1 MTKYIHKQNGKYV
14 FEKKTNGKRVIISC
28 PNLETA
34 IDIRDI
40 YSKHDWYMS
49 IPEPAI
55 FKTREIFYVLYRPEK
70 RTKILLKTEDFAKAK
85 SFIDT
90 YIDTSNIKDDKN
102 KFSIIKSIKNKNTS
116 FGNYNSLEEAIKFR
130 DLYRSH
136 NWDYEYFKEV
146 YKTSE
151 QQQRKYIYNIRNRYV
166 IRRKDPNG
174 VQRTYGSFASFE
186 EAKKQRDQLI
196 KNGWKLESNSYI
208 TSLFGRYWIYYPHRN
223 GERIYR
229 NFYDCGYDLDEIKQI
244 RDKYIENG
252 FPEKPLFSTD
262 CLRYISK
269 IAIYWYIEKKNKRFW
284 GNKDLL
290 KVIDVRD
297 LLENNG
303 WAFRSGEYIIN
314 GNVYE
319 VTVDVDGKSEIEFK
333 KESDYNQFIKQKKG
347 KFLVESDGLQFGDYS
362 SLKDAIEVCRV
373 MCRFKWNIDFFNA
386 IFL

>member
-14 FEKKTNGKRVIISC
+14 FEKNTEGKRVIISC

-55 FKTREIFYVLYRPEK
+55 FKTRNLYYVLYRPEI
-70 RTKILLKTEDFAKAK
+70 RTKILLKTEDYDEAKE
-85 SFIDT
+85 FINNYVDM
-90 YIDTSNIKDDKN
+90 SHVKKN
-102 KFSIIKSIKNKNTS
+102 KSKYNISKSINNRNVG
-116 FGNYNSLEEAIKFR
+116 FGNYNTLKEALKYR

-136 NWDYEYFKEV
+136 DWDYEYFKEV

-151 QQQRKYIYNIRNRYV
+151 QQQRKYIYKTRGSYV
-166 IRRKDPNG
+166 IRKNDKNG
-174 VQRTYGSFASFE
+174 VQRTYGSFKTFD
-186 EAKKQRDQLI
+186 EARKQRDWLMDNDWQI
-196 KNGWKLESNSYI
+196 KSNSYI
-208 TSLFGRYWIYYPHRN
+208 THLFGRYWIYYPDRKGGKVSRN
-223 GERIYR
+223 YYNYSG
-229 NFYDCGYDLDEIKQI
+229 NLDEIKRI
-244 RDKYIENG
+244 RDEYIENG
-252 FPEKPLFSTD
+252 FPSEALFSTD
-262 CLRYISK
+262 SLRYISRTHD
-269 IAIYWYIEKKNKRFW
+269 YWYIEKKNK
-284 GNKDLL
+284 GYYGDNNLL

-303 WAFRSGEYIIN
+303 WAFRSEEWIIN

-333 KESDYNQFIKQKKG
+333 KESDYEQFIKQKNG
-347 KFLVESDGLQFGDYS
+347 KFVVESDGRQFGDYS
-362 SLKDAIEVCRV
+362 SLKDAIEVCRI